1 VIIYMIQWGGARYHP
16 GPVNLLEPLLL
27 LAVGICAGVLVL
39 PLLERLVP
47 RARGALKSWRR
58 KRRRRRAAANV
69 ELRAR
74 TMMSELCPHGWRAEI
89 TLFEHADPDDPDQ
102 LGRRAKPARVK
113 LEWTEL
119 RDESGTP
126 AVMRQVWAP
135 TVALEAMVAD
145 RRTAETLEQIEQGA
159 MAEGAFW
166 PDPE

>member
-1 VIIYMIQWGGARYHP
+1 MIQWGGARYHP

-27 LAVGICAGVLVL
+27 LAVGICAGVVVL
-39 PLLERLVP
+39 PLLERVVP
-47 RARGALKSWRR
+47 RARGALKRWRR
-58 KRRRRRAAANV
+58 RHRRRRPEGNV

-89 TLFEHADPDDPDQ
+89 ILVEHDGPGHPDE
-102 LGRRAKPARVK
+102 LGRPAKSARVK

-119 RDESGTP
+119 RDESGVP

-135 TVALEAMVAD
+135 TVGEALEAMVAD
-145 RRTAETLEQIEQGA
+145 RRTDETLEQIEQGA